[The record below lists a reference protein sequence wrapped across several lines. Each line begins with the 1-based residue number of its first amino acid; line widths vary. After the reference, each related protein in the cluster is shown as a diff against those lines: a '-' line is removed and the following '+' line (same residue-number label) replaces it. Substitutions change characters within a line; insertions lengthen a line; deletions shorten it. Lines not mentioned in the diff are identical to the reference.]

1 MEVTNVSDCDS
12 IRHELNKRGNVG
24 HVNLMLKP
32 LVAIG
37 TDDGSIG
44 VYDIR
49 KQSVI

>member
-1 MEVTNVSDCDS
+1 MEVTNDSDS
-12 IRHELNKRGNVG
+12 IRHELSKRGNDVR

>member
-1 MEVTNVSDCDS
+1 MEVTNDSDS
-12 IRHELNKRGNVG
+12 IRHELNKRGDVER
-24 HVNLMLKP
+24 VNLMLKP